1 MNTSEYQLLKIEYSD
16 EDKANIKKYNSS
28 HVEKALSLLKYN
40 RDKLL
45 DDKDYEKLELGDR
58 IKYIQIHDD
67 YNEFCKTYPIVS
79 KYIVCFGLFSK
90 KAFNKYIDWRD
101 CYIF

>member
-58 IKYIQIHDD
+58 IKYIQIMMIIMS
-67 YNEFCKTYPIVS
+67 FAKPIPLLVS
-79 KYIVCFGLFSK
+79 T
-90 KAFNKYIDWRD
+90 
-101 CYIF
+101 